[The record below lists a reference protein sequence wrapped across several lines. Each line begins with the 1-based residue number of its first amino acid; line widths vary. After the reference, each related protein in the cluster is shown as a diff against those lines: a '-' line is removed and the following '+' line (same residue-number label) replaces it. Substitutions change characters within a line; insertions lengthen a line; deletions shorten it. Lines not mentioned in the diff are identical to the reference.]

1 MVLICCTCHSQSSY
15 LFVYF
20 GFLFL
25 QVSAVSNC
33 RPNTRGWSG
42 HLFILTCSVVLWVER
57 DTANKYRWHMW
68 GVVPVYGSHWVCPSS
83 RWRVLPGP
91 TLLRLQ
97 GALQGHCP
105 KRTLHFVHFPG
116 LSCLGSARAQTL
128 LGVHFV
134 PFSGPSNSGNQV
146 LGERT
151 VPGGLCVLITC
162 SRLDARFAGCAVRAP
177 SQVCCVS
184 PLGSW
189 S

>member
-1 MVLICCTCHSQSSY
+1 
-15 LFVYF
+15 
-20 GFLFL
+20 
-25 QVSAVSNC
+25 
-33 RPNTRGWSG
+33 
-42 HLFILTCSVVLWVER
+42 
-57 DTANKYRWHMW
+57 MW

-177 SQVCCVS
+177 SQMCYVS
-184 PLGSW
+184 PLGS
-189 S
+189 